1 MSAEKNLTRRVRA
14 WIDAQPGVWSMKVAG
29 GPLQRRGIPDILG
42 CRNGRMFAIELKA
55 PKGKTSAIQD
65 VELQRLAAAGSATC
79 VARSL
84 EEVQEFFRLLKLN
97 Q

>member
-1 MSAEKNLTRRVRA
+1 MGAEKNLTRRVRA
-14 WIDAQPGVWSMKVAG
+14 WIDAQAGVWSMKVAG

-65 VELQRLAAAGSATC
+65 VELQRLREAGAHTC
-79 VARSL
+79 VARTL
-84 EEVQEFFRLLKLN
+84 DEVKFFFEVLP
-97 Q
+97 